1 MTSEKQMIGLLQPL
15 FQKKLA
21 DAPNGRLTEDEYL
34 PIRQRGRPR
43 YPPTN
48 KLLSGRKK
56 PLKDAGSN
64 NALTGTSAG
73 GDTRKT
79 KRKRPPEEIQAIKEE
94 REKKRRQKME
104 ERAQR
109 AAEKEEKRKLREELK
124 EQERLAKQEAKDKK
138 VNKDDF
144 DISVLSGT
152 HSLY

>member
-1 MTSEKQMIGLLQPL
+1 MIGLLQPL

-21 DAPNGRLTEDEYL
+21 DAPNGRLTEDEYI
-34 PIRQRGRPR
+34 PNRQRGRPR

-64 NALTGTSAG
+64 NALSGATAG

-138 VNKDDF
+138 VKEKE
-144 DISVLSGT
+144 
-152 HSLY
+152 

>member
-1 MTSEKQMIGLLQPL
+1 MIGLLQPL

-64 NALTGTSAG
+64 NALTGTSAS